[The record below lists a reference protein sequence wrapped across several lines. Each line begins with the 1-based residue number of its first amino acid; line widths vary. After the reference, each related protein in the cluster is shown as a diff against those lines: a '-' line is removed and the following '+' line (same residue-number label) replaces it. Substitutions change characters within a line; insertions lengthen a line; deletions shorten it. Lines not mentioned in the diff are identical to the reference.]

1 MTAWASDI
9 INAWGRMRYGVFPRE
24 ACLVFNKTGLVRD
37 DLYVAGLAWSPV
49 YLLAIRE
56 PVLFEAGFHC
66 VGPIYEEAIRN
77 VVDGRVPKTLFLTH
91 VHWDHCGA
99 ALYLKKVFPGLR
111 VAGSGR
117 SAEIMKRCNA
127 QALIR
132 QLSRNV
138 IPLVAGIDGIDESR
152 LIVYPFEPFEFDFI
166 LEDGQ
171 TIELEDGL
179 TIRVIATPGH
189 TRDLMSYY
197 IPEKRILI
205 ATEAGGIRDQAG
217 QIITEF
223 LVDYDMYVESLK
235 RLAALDVDIFCQG
248 HHFVFVGDD
257 VGSFFARSLKAA
269 EEFRN
274 DVEILL
280 DVEGGSVERVVQRI
294 KAKQYDTNTGVKQSE
309 EAYLLNLT
317 ARVAHLAERA
327 SKT

>member
-1 MTAWASDI
+1 
-9 INAWGRMRYGVFPRE
+9 
-24 ACLVFNKTGLVRD
+24 LVFNKTGLIRD

-49 YLLAIRE
+49 YLLAIKE

-77 VVDGRVPKTLFLTH
+77 VVNGRMPKILFLTH

-99 ALYLKKVFPGLR
+99 TVYLKKAFPGLR
-111 VAGSGR
+111 VAGSER
-117 SAEIMKRCNA
+117 SAAIIKRPNA
-127 QALIR
+127 QGLIQR
-132 QLSRNV
+132 LSRNV
-138 IPLVAGIDGIDESR
+138 IPLVAGIDGIDKDK
-152 LIVYPFEPFEFDFI
+152 LVTYPFESFEFDII

-171 TIELEDGL
+171 TIEIGNGL
-179 TIRVIATPGH
+179 TVKVMATPGH
-189 TRDLMSYY
+189 TRDLISFY
-197 IPEKRILI
+197 IPERRILI
-205 ATEAGGIRDQAG
+205 ATEAGGVRDQAG

-223 LVDYDMYVESLK
+223 LVDYDMYVASLK

-257 VGSFFARSLKAA
+257 VGSFFARSLEAA
-269 EEFRN
+269 EEFRD

-280 DVEGGSVERVVQRI
+280 DAERGSVERVVQRI

-309 EAYLLNLT
+309 QAYLLNLT

-327 SKT
+327 LKA